1 MLCHHGRP
9 SIGQDEDLTSGYGC
23 HRSPGLLR
31 RRSDTPLLHG
41 TASLAHPWSGFQKG
55 DLSTGEATVMAEL
68 VADGA
73 TGPPPAQE
81 RLVPIEAL
89 CADLAQARLDPE
101 QHRLPFPAA
110 FSNTHKVWSIAG
122 QPTEKQAKRRLLG
135 LASGNPIARFSF
147 QMHHRCN
154 EDRLPF
160 HRID

>member
-1 MLCHHGRP
+1 MLCHPGRP

-31 RRSDTPLLHG
+31 RRSDAALLHR

-55 DLSTGEATVMAEL
+55 DLSTSEATVMAKL

-89 CADLAQARLDPE
+89 CADLAHARLDPE

-110 FSNTHKVWSIAG
+110 FSNTHKRWSIAG
-122 QPTEKQAKRRLLG
+122 RSAEKQAKGRLLG

-154 EDRLPF
+154 EIVCPSTA
-160 HRID
+160 